1 MPRAGGAAAFVLLL
15 GAVAIAEQATQ
26 PTAEPTDTEA
36 QTDVGG
42 ASLEGEVLVEEAA
55 AEEDDLSLDFVGG
68 MKNILESTGFANATW
83 QQYVMIGIACV
94 LLYLAIVKQ
103 FEPLLLLPI
112 SFGML
117 PGQPAAGW
125 HDGRPDVPELY
136 QRAEAA
142 TFAAKYDASVTLTAD
157 ELGNTIYQVQT
168 ATGGLLYYLY
178 QGVKLG
184 IYPPLISWRGRDDR
198 FRPPDRQPE
207 IAAAWALPRS
217 WAIFLAFILAKFLGF
232 SNEAAASIG
241 IIGGADGPTALF
253 VTTRLAPQLLGP
265 IAVAAYS
272 YMALVPVIQ
281 PPS

>member
-1 MPRAGGAAAFVLLL
+1 MCRVLAVLLLSVLLL

-26 PTAEPTDTEA
+26 PTAGPTDTEA

-117 PGQPAAGW
+117 LANLPLGGMM
-125 HDGRPDVPELY
+125 DGPTF
-136 QRAEAA
+136 QNFTNAAEAA

-157 ELGNTIYQVQT
+157 ELGNT
-168 ATGGLLYYLY
+168 
-178 QGVKLG
+178 
-184 IYPPLISWRGRDDR
+184 DR
-198 FRPPDRQPE
+198 K
-207 IAAAWALPRS
+207 S
-217 WAIFLAFILAKFLGF
+217 VV
-232 SNEAAASIG
+232 S
-241 IIGGADGPTALF
+241 
-253 VTTRLAPQLLGP
+253 V
-265 IAVAAYS
+265 V
-272 YMALVPVIQ
+272 
-281 PPS
+281 

>member
-1 MPRAGGAAAFVLLL
+1 MPRAGGAAAFGAAL

-26 PTAEPTDTEA
+26 PTAGPTDTEA

-42 ASLEGEVLVEEAA
+42 ATLEGEVLVEEAA
-55 AEEDDLSLDFVGG
+55 AEEDELSLDFVGG

-83 QQYVMIGIACV
+83 QQYVMIAIACL

-117 PGQPAAGW
+117 LANLPLGGMM
-125 HDGRPDVPELY
+125 DGPTF
-136 QRAEAA
+136 QNFTNAAEAA
-142 TFAAKYDASVTLTAD
+142 TFAAKYDVGVTLTAD

-184 IYPPLISWRGRDDR
+184 IYPPLIFMGVGAMTDFAPLIANPKSLLMGAGAQFGIFFAFTVAILFGFNAGKPAPSASLAARTAP
-198 FRPPDRQPE
+198 RP
-207 IAAAWALPRS
+207 S
-217 WAIFLAFILAKFLGF
+217 
-232 SNEAAASIG
+232 SS
-241 IIGGADGPTALF
+241 
-253 VTTRLAPQLLGP
+253 
-265 IAVAAYS
+265 
-272 YMALVPVIQ
+272 
-281 PPS
+281 PPSWLLICWAPSRWPRIPTWRWCR